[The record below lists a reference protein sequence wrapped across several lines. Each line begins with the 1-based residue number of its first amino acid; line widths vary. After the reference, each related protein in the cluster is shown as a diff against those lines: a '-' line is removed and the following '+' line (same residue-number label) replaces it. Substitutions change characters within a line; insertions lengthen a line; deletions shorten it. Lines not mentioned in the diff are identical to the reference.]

1 MTHSVTIGRSRRLI
15 IATVLVAMS
24 AVLSG
29 CGSMSGLTNFEPG
42 DLFDFLDTKKKLPG
56 DRKAVFPEGVP
67 GLEQGVPRD
76 LYRGARASA
85 VAEPPPPPVVAEPP
99 PRQQRRV
106 ASRPQRQPQPVQPQ
120 EPSDGDA
127 AAAEEGVSAAP
138 PAPPPPRRRAAQRQQ
153 PQAQQ
158 QPVQQQSDAP
168 PAPFPAPLPSG
179 QFSR

>member
-1 MTHSVTIGRSRRLI
+1 MGRSRRLI
-15 IATVLVAMS
+15 VATVLVAMS

-29 CGSMSGLTNFEPG
+29 CGSMSGLSNFEPG

-56 DRKAVFPEGVP
+56 ERKAVFPEGVP

-106 ASRPQRQPQPVQPQ
+106 ASRPQRQQPVQQ
-120 EPSDGDA
+120 EPTDGEA

-138 PAPPPPRRRAAQRQQ
+138 PAPPPPRRRSTQRQQ
-153 PQAQQ
+153 PQE
-158 QPVQQQSDAP
+158 QPVQQSDAP
-168 PAPFPAPLPSG
+168 
-179 QFSR
+179 